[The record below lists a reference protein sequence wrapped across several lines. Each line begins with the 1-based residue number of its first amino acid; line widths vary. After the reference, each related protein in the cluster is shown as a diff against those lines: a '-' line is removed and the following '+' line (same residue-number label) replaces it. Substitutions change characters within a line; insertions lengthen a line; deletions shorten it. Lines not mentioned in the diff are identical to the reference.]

1 MPLFV
6 YGPTGGGKS
15 GVLSDVLASLDVPR
29 AIVDCVACATPRALY
44 ETCLNQLHDHRP
56 CEANNYSS
64 WCSCEN
70 PAQFVQGV
78 RDVAQERGRVCLV
91 FDRAERLQQQEKLL
105 STLLTLPTLVSLGQS
120 EVSSYVL
127 PVFVAEAL
135 WAGGGSK
142 FHMLTQFRP
151 ILCIGFGGYD
161 KPQLSTILK
170 RDAPRLVALGP
181 GRGPGLGLV
190 VVLRLGCRSLL
201 TAVVLALAPLLPQAL
216 LHLHAGVR
224 LHELEHGHGPH
235 PLVFLEAPV
244 LRRHLELLQQ
254 EAVARLARCVARLAH
269 CAPHH
274 GHVEHALLVPNSQ
287 HGQRERETGRG
298 IQGGQATVQGGQAM
312 TALRRRAALWS
323 RVPPR
328 VELCTHR
335 GTRPGGT
342 GPWAVAWPDRATAV
356 LASRR
361 GQAGSAST
369 RHTAERGP
377 CVRGDSGSP

>member
-1 MPLFV
+1 MARVQPERSLPLFV

-105 STLLTLPTLVSLGQS
+105 STLLTLPTLVSLGQA

-170 RDAPRLVALGP
+170 RDAPRLVAAAA
-181 GRGPGLGLV
+181 RGGGGGGGGGGARGNGAHPPAAAADVAAAFEAFLPLFV
-190 VVLRLGCRSLL
+190 DFFSEVTLPL
-201 TAVVLALAPLLPQAL
+201 TLTLPDPNQVCQDL
-216 LHLHAGVR
+216 
-224 LHELEHGHGPH
+224 
-235 PLVFLEAPV
+235 
-244 LRRHLELLQQ
+244 LEL
-254 EAVARLARCVARLAH
+254 
-269 CAPHH
+269 
-274 GHVEHALLVPNSQ
+274 
-287 HGQRERETGRG
+287 
-298 IQGGQATVQGGQAM
+298 
-312 TALRRRAALWS
+312 
-323 RVPPR
+323 
-328 VELCTHR
+328 
-335 GTRPGGT
+335 
-342 GPWAVAWPDRATAV
+342 
-356 LASRR
+356 
-361 GQAGSAST
+361 
-369 RHTAERGP
+369 RHT
-377 CVRGDSGSP
+377 C